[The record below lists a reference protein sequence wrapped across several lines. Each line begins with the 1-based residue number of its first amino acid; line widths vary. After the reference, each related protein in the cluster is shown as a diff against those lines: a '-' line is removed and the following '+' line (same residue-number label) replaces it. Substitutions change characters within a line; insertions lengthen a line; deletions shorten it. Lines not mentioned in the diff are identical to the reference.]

1 MTFDSI
7 SELNKIT
14 STLPRAKLILCT
26 KFEVLQEDSQPNLAV
41 GCDPDEAVCILE
53 RAKELG
59 LQVVGIRY
67 EWSDLK

>member
-7 SELNKIT
+7 NELNKIK
-14 STLPRAKLILCT
+14 STLPSARLILCT
-26 KFEVLQEDSQPNLAV
+26 KFEVMQDDAQPNLAV
-41 GCDPDEAVCILE
+41 GCDPDEAIDILE

-67 EWSDLK
+67 VVI